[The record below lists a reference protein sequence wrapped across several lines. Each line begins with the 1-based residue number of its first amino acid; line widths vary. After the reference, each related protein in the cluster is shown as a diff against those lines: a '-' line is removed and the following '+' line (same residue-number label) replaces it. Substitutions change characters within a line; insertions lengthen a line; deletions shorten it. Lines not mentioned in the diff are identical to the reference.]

1 MKLCVTV
8 NLSLSAS
15 LSLRAASST
24 SSADNVPIAWSCS
37 LSRSFCSADT
47 SARQA
52 DSFNQHKTTVSSAH
66 HLPTDREIYLNI
78 HNDNKAVV
86 QSALQAPA
94 PVIHMVHYCYRY
106 THAHTH
112 TFNLPFPGLPGWA
125 GTRKVKPIWIL
136 LKQET
141 VSGGGISWA
150 ICKSAPRSRQNNH
163 ASTSPLSLMFNA
175 LFEKILMCSTYAFSV
190 LTLVFGNGN
199 VCWLLT
205 YTVSTL
211 QSPKDLL
218 EWKFLANQDKLEN
231 LRVRSHQP
239 F

>member
-1 MKLCVTV
+1 ML
-8 NLSLSAS
+8 
-15 LSLRAASST
+15 
-24 SSADNVPIAWSCS
+24 
-37 LSRSFCSADT
+37 
-47 SARQA
+47 
-52 DSFNQHKTTVSSAH
+52 
-66 HLPTDREIYLNI
+66 
-78 HNDNKAVV
+78 
-86 QSALQAPA
+86 
-94 PVIHMVHYCYRY
+94 
-106 THAHTH
+106 THTHTH
-112 TFNLPFPGLPGWA
+112 TFNGPFSRTTWVGRYQKGKTNLDFTEARDSGWQWHQL
-125 GTRKVKPIWIL
+125 G
-136 LKQET
+136 
-141 VSGGGISWA
+141 
-150 ICKSAPRSRQNNH
+150 ICKSAPCSRQNNH

-218 EWKFLANQDKLEN
+218 EWKLLANQDKLEN